1 MADSRLSEAVEL
13 WNVAALECGWPTIR
27 RLTADRERKVRSLIR
42 EGLDDW
48 REALAKAKASDF
60 LCGRTARSE
69 RHAGWRFS
77 FDFFIT
83 ESRFVRVL
91 EGQYDNAQSST
102 PSLHIED
109 PETLLWRA
117 RLKDYKPG
125 GMWLGIWGPRPG
137 ENGCQAPTSLVT
149 EWQQKN
155 AVH

>member
-1 MADSRLSEAVEL
+1 MNSVQEAVEL
-13 WNVAALECGWPTIR
+13 WNVAAIECGWPTIR
-27 RLTADRERKVRSLIR
+27 RLTADRERKVRNLIR

-48 REALAKAKASDF
+48 REAITKAKASDF
-60 LCGRTARSE
+60 LCGRTSRAE
-69 RHAGWRFS
+69 AHQGWRFS

-91 EGQYDNAQSST
+91 EGQYDNKSST
-102 PSLHIED
+102 AAVHIED

-125 GMWLGIWGPRPG
+125 GMWLGLWGPPPG
-137 ENGCQAPTSLVT
+137 SAGCHAPARLVQ